1 MLFSLYRG
9 LAALLLAPDGQQI
22 PVATIQNVLHLQRAS
37 ATPGSRQFLSVGEE
51 LAVVQRLQQHLNH
64 VRAGYDTI
72 YGQGGTDGFG
82 ALDACQSTWDLKTFQ
97 ANVRRGVEQIV
108 KTVLR
113 SSLNYINLPQPGEAL
128 QLDNTSR
135 TPSMYMVQSDTINR
149 MTKVL
154 EDAYF
159 TIVNELSMSE
169 TLQQGAGKD
178 ANALPARFPTGPP
191 VNMDRPG
198 PRIVP
203 AFSDVYPIRTDSD
216 ASHLLSSP
224 NESGASQND
233 AVQRTMMLT
242 EALKPNKVLSRV
254 DSKSGL
260 RWTKTISRRKSKK
273 TLKRS
278 ISNPYLVTTTQN
290 LDNAI
295 DLGNLP
301 SNHVPYENTVLNR
314 YRSLSSSTQTTP
326 DQSET
331 LSASQ
336 LKNPA
341 YQRIP
346 GYLRS
351 PSRENSGHGE
361 GLYAGRNAATGS
373 SSPWLPGN
381 ASQIMHYNTSKV
393 PEIAARTSNEAT
405 GVRSQLVGPN
415 TPASTT
421 IPAYTALAPPIC
433 ATDYLS
439 HTTTKP
445 SAPVP
450 AVSTANTSTTGLA
463 SSVPSPAE
471 TSTSPSLSLAPM
483 ASPRIQTASPPRV
496 TAPIVTSFPDVET
509 RSKPLPDIKSKAQ
522 NASPPP
528 LPESSPKTP
537 PMFASRGTLDAKARP
552 ASKTSVL
559 ATPTGSLAPNM
570 ANTPSTNTR
579 DSVHSA
585 MFTAEGPEDDAVASQ
600 FGHIS
605 LSPKMVPV
613 QPAPQPSSTA
623 RMSTVSTY
631 MRNPVSSDVI
641 TFPSAADDSTE
652 MEYSM
657 PGQFFDAAPPPVPPV
672 PEEHKAPARTT
683 PSRSHTESV
692 YDMYA
697 TDAHD
702 NHDIGE
708 DSRMQANSDN
718 FKNEVYMGQRPV
730 TGYGFPEVK
739 SKTRSTRIGST
750 SNPIWQVVAGL
761 NDRSSLLSEV
771 DASVNNK
778 RTSDVSVGS
787 RLPEPSFLLSQ
798 SKAAPR
804 FSTNL
809 DKRALFMEARSAKLE
824 DHPLETLLGPSTSE
838 KLASRLD
845 EDEET
850 ISSVEDHENPRH
862 DEDDHLVTP
871 LPEPVQEDEP
881 PVTGEAQS
889 VIELND
895 QGLPVQIVY
904 YDDDELPEIMDRI
917 ASGNNAARIEFRRRS
932 AYPGMQK
939 EPTEDK
945 LKDEEE
951 SNLTRVEQSI
961 LTLLRPT
968 FSIHNL

>member
-37 ATPGSRQFLSVGEE
+37 ATPGSRQFLTVGEE

-97 ANVRRGVEQIV
+97 ANLRRGVEQIV

-113 SSLNYINLPQPGEAL
+113 ISLNYINLPQMGEPL
-128 QLDNTSR
+128 QLDNASR

-149 MTKVL
+149 MTQVL

-159 TIVNELSMSE
+159 TVVNELSKSE
-169 TLQQGAGKD
+169 TLQPGASK
-178 ANALPARFPTGPP
+178 AIHAPPARFPTGPP
-191 VNMDRPG
+191 ANMDRPG
-198 PRIVP
+198 PRGVP

-216 ASHLLSSP
+216 ASHFLSSP

-242 EALKPNKVLSRV
+242 EALKPNKVLTRV

-301 SNHVPYENTVLNR
+301 SNHVPYENTLPNR
-314 YRSLSSSTQTTP
+314 LRSHSSSTQVAP
-326 DQSET
+326 DRSES

-336 LKNPA
+336 LNNPA

-351 PSRENSGHGE
+351 PSHEYNRYDE
-361 GLYAGRNAATGS
+361 GLSLGRNAAVGGS
-373 SSPWLPGN
+373 SPLLPGY
-381 ASQIMHYNTSKV
+381 ASQNSRYNALTV
-393 PEIAARTSNEAT
+393 PDTAARIPDEAT
-405 GVRSQLVGPN
+405 GARSQLPGPSI
-415 TPASTT
+415 PASSSA

-439 HTTTKP
+439 HTTKL

-450 AVSTANTSTTGLA
+450 AVSTANTSTSSLA
-463 SSVPSPAE
+463 SPLASPTD

-483 ASPRIQTASPPRV
+483 ASPRIHTASPPRV
-496 TAPIVTSFPDVET
+496 AVPTVTSFPDIDS
-509 RSKPLPDIKSKAQ
+509 RAKPLPDIKSTAQ
-522 NASPPP
+522 NVSPPSMH
-528 LPESSPKTP
+528 EASPKTP
-537 PMFASRGTLDAKARP
+537 PMFASRGTFDVKARP
-552 ASKTSVL
+552 ASKISVL

-570 ANTPSTNTR
+570 MHTPSSHTR

-585 MFTAEGPEDDAVASQ
+585 MFTAEGPEDDSVTSE
-600 FGHIS
+600 FRHMS
-605 LSPKMVPV
+605 LSSKVVPV
-613 QPAPQPSSTA
+613 QTAAPPSSTS

-631 MRNPVSSDVI
+631 MRNPGNSDVI
-641 TFPSAADDSTE
+641 TFPSTTEDSTE
-652 MEYSM
+652 MDFSM

-672 PEEHKAPARTT
+672 PEEHALPRSTPAK
-683 PSRSHTESV
+683 SHTESV

-697 TDAHD
+697 TDVND
-702 NHDIGE
+702 NDDTGDEI
-708 DSRMQANSDN
+708 RQQANSDN

-730 TGYGFPEVK
+730 TGYGFPDAK
-739 SKTRSTRIGST
+739 SRIRSTRIGST

-771 DASVNNK
+771 DTSVNNK
-778 RTSDVSVGS
+778 RTSDISVVS
-787 RLPEPSFLLSQ
+787 RLPESSFLLSQ
-798 SKAAPR
+798 SKTAPR

-809 DKRALFMEARSAKLE
+809 DKRALFMQARSAKLE

-838 KLASRLD
+838 KLASRLNDD
-845 EDEET
+845 EVT
-850 ISSVEDHENPRH
+850 LSSVGDHENHPH

-871 LPEPVQEDEP
+871 LPEPVQEAEP
-881 PVTGEAQS
+881 PVNGEAQP

-904 YDDDELPEIMDRI
+904 YDDDELPDIMDRI

-932 AYPGMQK
+932 AQPGLPK
-939 EPTEDK
+939 ESTETK
-945 LKDEEE
+945 LKDDDE

>member
-22 PVATIQNVLHLQRAS
+22 PVTTIQNVLHLQRAS
-37 ATPGSRQFLSVGEE
+37 ATPGSKQFLTVGEE

-97 ANVRRGVEQIV
+97 ANLRRGVEQIV

-113 SSLNYINLPQPGEAL
+113 SSLNYINLPQMGEPL
-128 QLDNTSR
+128 QLDNASR

-149 MTKVL
+149 MTQVL

-159 TIVNELSMSE
+159 TIVNELSKSE
-169 TLQQGAGKD
+169 TLPPGASK
-178 ANALPARFPTGPP
+178 AMHAPPARFPTGPP
-191 VNMDRPG
+191 ANMDRPG
-198 PRIVP
+198 PRGVP
-203 AFSDVYPIRTDSD
+203 AFSDVYPLRTDSD
-216 ASHLLSSP
+216 ASHFLSSP

-242 EALKPNKVLSRV
+242 EALKPNKVLTRV

-301 SNHVPYENTVLNR
+301 SNHVPYENTVPNR
-314 YRSLSSSTQTTP
+314 LRSLSSSTQAAP
-326 DQSET
+326 DRSES

-336 LKNPA
+336 LNDPA
-341 YQRIP
+341 YLRIP

-351 PSRENSGHGE
+351 PSHEHNRYDE
-361 GLYAGRNAATGS
+361 GLYLGRNAAAGGS
-373 SSPWLPGN
+373 SPLLPGHTSQNSRYN
-381 ASQIMHYNTSKV
+381 ALTA
-393 PEIAARTSNEAT
+393 PETAARTPDEAI
-405 GVRSQLVGPN
+405 GARSQLPGPSI
-415 TPASTT
+415 PASSSA

-433 ATDYLS
+433 ATDYLG
-439 HTTTKP
+439 HTTKS

-450 AVSTANTSTTGLA
+450 AVSTAKTST
-463 SSVPSPAE
+463 SSPASPLAPSTE

-483 ASPRIQTASPPRV
+483 ASPRIHTASPPRV
-496 TAPIVTSFPDVET
+496 TAPIVTSFPDIDSRT
-509 RSKPLPDIKSKAQ
+509 KPLPDIKSKPQ
-522 NASPPP
+522 NVSP
-528 LPESSPKTP
+528 LSMPETSPKTP
-537 PMFASRGTLDAKARP
+537 PMFASRGTSDVKARP
-552 ASKTSVL
+552 ASKISVL

-570 ANTPSTNTR
+570 IHTPSSHTR

-585 MFTAEGPEDDAVASQ
+585 MFTAEGPEDDSVASE
-600 FGHIS
+600 FGHMS
-605 LSPKMVPV
+605 LSSKVVPA
-613 QPAPQPSSTA
+613 QTAAPPSSTS

-631 MRNPVSSDVI
+631 LRNPGNSDVI
-641 TFPSAADDSTE
+641 TFPSAAEDSTE
-652 MEYSM
+652 MDFSM

-672 PEEHKAPARTT
+672 PEEHALPRTT
-683 PSRSHTESV
+683 PSKSHTESV

-697 TDAHD
+697 TDVHD
-702 NHDIGE
+702 NDDTGDE
-708 DSRMQANSDN
+708 SRQKANSDN

-730 TGYGFPEVK
+730 TGYGFPDAK
-739 SKTRSTRIGST
+739 SRIRSTRIGST

-771 DASVNNK
+771 DTSVNNK
-778 RTSDVSVGS
+778 RTSDVSVVS
-787 RLPEPSFLLSQ
+787 RLPESSFMLSQ

-809 DKRALFMEARSAKLE
+809 DKRALFMQARSAKLE

-838 KLASRLD
+838 KLASRLN
-845 EDEET
+845 EDEVT
-850 ISSVEDHENPRH
+850 LSSVGDHENHPH

-871 LPEPVQEDEP
+871 LPEPVQEPEP
-881 PVTGEAQS
+881 PVNGEAQP

-904 YDDDELPEIMDRI
+904 YDDDELPDIMDRI

-932 AYPGMQK
+932 AHPGQPK
-939 EPTEDK
+939 ESTDTK
-945 LKDEEE
+945 LKDDDE